1 MEQKQKILIT
11 DDFSEEAVI
20 LLQEYYEVVISK
32 GISAAALRNEI
43 SNYCGLIIKN
53 SVKLTSEVINKA
65 INLKVIGKPG
75 SSFDNIDLK
84 SATRKG
90 IVVVNAPMSS
100 VISAAE
106 YTIALIFT
114 IAKKIFPANIDTR
127 SGGWNRSKFKGMELE
142 GKTLGIIGFGKIG
155 HSVAKKAI
163 CLGFNVIAFDP
174 YISEDKYWQSGVK
187 KADIIED
194 IYKNADIISIHLPK
208 TRETAG
214 LFDKTEIYKMKK
226 GVILI
231 NVSRGGIV
239 VENDLYE
246 AVESGHI
253 SGAGIDVF
261 ENEPCR
267 ESVLFKS
274 ENIIC
279 TPHLGSSTAE
289 AQEKAD
295 IIIALQVIKVLKDEI
310 ADFAVNLPL
319 FSEDIFNSVRPFIEL
334 CENLGSLFS
343 QLAEGCPED
352 IEVSFHGLIAG
363 YKTNLL
369 VSAILTKILQKY
381 TSERINL
388 VNVNLIAEEKGLKTK
403 EIKNSQAK
411 DYVNLIHLRGRGV
424 GIDLSVSGTITGIK
438 NTPRFI
444 SVDKFEIDMVPSK
457 YMAFIRYE
465 DIPGQIGKIGSA
477 FGKLGVNIAA
487 MHVGRKVVS
496 GEALM
501 GLNLDCEVDNK
512 MLGEFKKISG
522 FEKIKIIKL

>member
-1 MEQKQKILIT
+1 MEKKQKILIT
-11 DDFSEEAVI
+11 DDFSEEALRI
-20 LLQEYYEVVISK
+20 LEEHYEVLTRK
-32 GISAAALRNEI
+32 EISAAELKNEI
-43 SNYCGLIIKN
+43 ADYSGLIIKN
-53 SVKLTSEVINKA
+53 STKLTGEVINNA

-75 SSFDNIDLK
+75 SSFDNVDLK

-90 IVVVNAPMSS
+90 IVVVNAPMSNI
-100 VISAAE
+100 VSAAE
-106 YTIALIFT
+106 YAIALIFA
-114 IAKKIFPANIDTR
+114 IAKKIILANTDTR
-127 SGGWNRSKFKGMELE
+127 SGGWNRNKFRGIELE

-155 HSVAKKAI
+155 HLVAKKAI

-174 YISEDKYWQSGVK
+174 YVSEDKYWQSGVK
-187 KADIIED
+187 KADTIED
-194 IYKNADIISIHLPK
+194 IYKNSDIISIHLPK
-208 TRETAG
+208 TRETTG
-214 LFDKTEIYKMKK
+214 LFDKTEMFKMKK

-239 VENDLYE
+239 IEHDLYE
-246 AVESGHI
+246 AVESGQV

-267 ESVLFKS
+267 ESVLYKS

-295 IIIALQVIKVLKDEI
+295 IIIAQQVTKVLKDEI

-319 FSEDIFNSVRPFIEL
+319 FNEDIFNTVRPFIEL
-334 CENLGSLFS
+334 CDNLGSLFS
-343 QLAEGCPED
+343 QLTEKCPED
-352 IEVSFHGLIAG
+352 IEISFYGLIAG

-369 VSAILTKILQKY
+369 VSVILSKILQKF
-381 TSERINL
+381 TAERINL
-388 VNVNLIAEEKGLKTK
+388 VNVNLIAEEIGLKTK
-403 EIKNSQAK
+403 EIKNSQTK

-444 SVDKFEIDMVPSK
+444 SIDKFEIDMVPSK
-457 YMAFIRYE
+457 FMAFIRYE

-512 MLGEFKKISG
+512 MLEEFKKISG
-522 FEKIKIIKL
+522 FEKIKIIRL

>member
-11 DDFSEEAVI
+11 DDFSEEAVM
-20 LLQEYYEVVISK
+20 LLEKYYEVVISK
-32 GISAAALRNEI
+32 GISAASLKNEI
-43 SNYCGLIIKN
+43 SKYFGLIIKN
-53 SVKLTSEVINKA
+53 STKVTGEVINNA
-65 INLKVIGKPG
+65 ENLKVIGKPG

-90 IVVVNAPMSS
+90 IVVVNAPMSK
-100 VISAAE
+100 VVSAAE
-106 YTIALIFT
+106 YTIALILA
-114 IAKKIFPANIDTR
+114 IAKKIHLANINIR
-127 SGGWNRSKFKGMELE
+127 SGEWDRNKFKGIELE

-155 HSVAKKAI
+155 HMVAKKAI
-163 CLGFNVIAFDP
+163 CLGLNVIAFDP
-174 YISEDKYWQSGVK
+174 YVSEDKYWQSGVK
-187 KADIIED
+187 KANVMED

-208 TRETAG
+208 TRETSG
-214 LFDKTEIYKMKK
+214 LFNKTEIYKMKK
-226 GVILI
+226 GVILV
-231 NVSRGGIV
+231 NVSRGGII
-239 VENDLYE
+239 VEDDLFE
-246 AVESGHI
+246 AVESGQI

-279 TPHLGSSTAE
+279 TPHLGSSTTE

-295 IIIALQVIKVLKDEI
+295 NIIALQVIKVLKDEI

-319 FSEDIFNSVRPFIEL
+319 FSEDIFNSVSPFIKL
-334 CENLGSLFS
+334 CEYLGSLFS
-343 QLAEGCPED
+343 QLSEGSIED
-352 IEVSFHGLIAG
+352 IEISFNGNVAG
-363 YKTNLL
+363 FKTSLL
-369 VSAILTKILQKY
+369 VSVILTKILQKY

-388 VNVNLIAEEKGLKTK
+388 VNVNLIAEEKGLKIK
-403 EIKNSQAK
+403 EIKNSQSK
-411 DYVNLIHLRGRGV
+411 DYVNLINLKGRGV

-438 NTPRFI
+438 NMPRFI

-465 DIPGQIGKIGSA
+465 DVPGQIGKIGTA
-477 FGKLGVNIAA
+477 FGKQGVNIAA

-501 GLNLDCEVDNK
+501 GLNLDSEVDSK
-512 MLGEFKKISG
+512 MLTEFKKISG

>member
-11 DDFSEEAVI
+11 DDFSEEAVK
-20 LLQEYYEVVISK
+20 LLEEHYEVVTDRE
-32 GISAAALRNEI
+32 ISAASLKNEI
-43 SNYCGLIIKN
+43 NNYCGLIIKN
-53 SVKLTSEVINKA
+53 SVKLTSEVINSA
-65 INLKVIGKPG
+65 INLKVIGKTG
-75 SSFDNIDLK
+75 SGLDNIDLK
-84 SATRKG
+84 FATRKG
-90 IVVVNAPMSS
+90 IVVINAPISN

-106 YTIALIFT
+106 YTIALIFV

-127 SGGWNRSKFKGMELE
+127 SGGWDVGRFKGIELE

-155 HSVAKKAI
+155 HAVGQKAV
-163 CLGFNVIAFDP
+163 CLGLNVIAFDP
-174 YISEDKYWQSGVK
+174 YVSEDKYWQSGIK
-187 KADIIED
+187 KAHSMED

-239 VENDLYE
+239 VEDDLYE
-246 AVESGHI
+246 AVENSQV
-253 SGAGIDVF
+253 SAAGIDVF
-261 ENEPCR
+261 ENEPCK

-295 IIIALQVIKVLKDEI
+295 ITMALQVIKVLKNEI

-319 FSEDIFNSVRPFIEL
+319 LSEDIFNSVSPFMEL
-334 CENLGSLFS
+334 CRNLGSLFS
-343 QLAEGCPED
+343 QLTEGSSED
-352 IEVSFHGLIAG
+352 IEISFHGMIAG
-363 YKTNLL
+363 FKTNLL
-369 VSAILTKILQKY
+369 ASIILTKILQKSI
-381 TSERINL
+381 SERINI
-388 VNVNLIAEEKGLKTK
+388 VNVNLIAQEKGLKTR
-403 EIKNSQAK
+403 EIKNLQTK
-411 DYVNLIHLRGRGV
+411 DYINLIHLRGRGV
-424 GIDLSVSGTITGIK
+424 GFDLSVSGTITGIK
-438 NTPRFI
+438 NIPRFI

-465 DIPGQIGKIGSA
+465 DIPGQIGKIGTA

-512 MLGEFKKISG
+512 MLEEFKKISG
-522 FEKIKIIKL
+522 FEKIKIIRL